1 VIKKKVVI
9 FLIECFLSIFGL
21 GLIFESPEEVISSGE
36 ISKGNAELSVLNEGS
51 AEISN
56 TF

>member
-1 VIKKKVVI
+1 MIKKKCVI
-9 FLIECFLSIFGL
+9 LSIEYFLSIFAH

-36 ISKGNAELSVLNEGS
+36 VSKGNTELSVLNECS
-51 AEISN
+51 AETGN